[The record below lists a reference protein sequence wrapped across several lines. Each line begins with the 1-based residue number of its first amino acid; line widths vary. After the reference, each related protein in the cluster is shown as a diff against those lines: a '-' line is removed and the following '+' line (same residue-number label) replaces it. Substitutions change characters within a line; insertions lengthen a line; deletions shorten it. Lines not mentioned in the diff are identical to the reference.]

1 MQWVRFLSFRKK
13 NGSSFFLCGLF
24 SIRALIIDVLTKAWE
39 TAYFLDEFLFVF
51 ANNWIFVCCFHFY
64 SKHFP
69 FNFTQKKNTHVVS
82 LFFLLFF
89 EAWIWVGLR
98 SRPRRRR
105 RGGSLIEA
113 EVVSKH
119 RRRYVHTYALYPFFC
134 LKLIACEVR
143 EQQLPLQANVCPT
156 FPPKTQL
163 IFNSGQL
170 FLRHCT
176 RAAENSG
183 FEQKYSPCML

>member
-1 MQWVRFLSFRKK
+1 MFFYAGCFLYEHLSSMFLQRR
-13 NGSSFFLCGLF
+13 GRRLIFWMSSFSFLRTIEF
-24 SIRALIIDVLTKAWE
+24 SYVA
-39 TAYFLDEFLFVF
+39 F
-51 ANNWIFVCCFHFY
+51 IFF

-69 FNFTQKKNTHVVS
+69 FNFTQKKNTHVVF

-119 RRRYVHTYALYPFFC
+119 RRRYVHTYVLYPFFC